1 MIGIINT
8 SHDLHLLVIDM
19 RQDELS
25 KSIHS
30 WHEKL
35 SDDLHETMEIVRNR
49 ERVVEIYHFIDY
61 HREDGDDMV
70 SDLLA
75 AKTKHVSIFL
85 EDEILL
91 EA

>member
-1 MIGIINT
+1 MIGVINS
-8 SHDLHLLVIDM
+8 SHDIHLLVIDM

-25 KSIHS
+25 KSIHR

-35 SDDLHETMEIVRNR
+35 SDDLHETLEILRNR
-49 ERVVEIYHFIDY
+49 ERIVEIYHFIDF
-61 HREDGDDMV
+61 HREDGDEMV

-85 EDEILL
+85 EDMAL
-91 EA
+91 ET